1 MVKSSIID
9 QETIQ
14 LHSAIND
21 LANFTQNR
29 REIQNEYWQQ
39 YSELKYLLST
49 LKKAKQAL
57 IQNQNSNNDSLSM
70 GKVIKSDLF
79 HILIINF

>member
-1 MVKSSIID
+1 MVKSSTID
-9 QETIQ
+9 QETIH

-21 LANFTQNR
+21 LTNFTQNR
-29 REIQNEYWQQ
+29 RDIQNEYWQQ

-57 IQNQNSNNDSLSM
+57 IQNQDSNNDSLSI
-70 GKVIKSDLF
+70 GKVITF
-79 HILIINF
+79 

>member
-1 MVKSSIID
+1 MVKSSTID
-9 QETIQ
+9 QETIH

-21 LANFTQNR
+21 LANFSQNR
-29 REIQNEYWQQ
+29 RDIQNEYWQQ

-57 IQNQNSNNDSLSM
+57 IQNQNSNNDSLSI
-70 GKVIKSDLF
+70 GKVITF
-79 HILIINF
+79 